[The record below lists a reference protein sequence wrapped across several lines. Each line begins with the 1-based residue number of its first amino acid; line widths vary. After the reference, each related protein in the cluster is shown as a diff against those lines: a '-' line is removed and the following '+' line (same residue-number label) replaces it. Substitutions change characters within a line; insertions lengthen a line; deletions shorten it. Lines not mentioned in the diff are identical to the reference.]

1 MKKKGSPG
9 EKREGRLIAAAV
21 LVCALV
27 FSAVKAETDSIV
39 REKLPGSSIIY
50 VPSGKFLKFAT
61 FGYQGLAADLIY
73 LWSIQYYSTPTI
85 DDRFTHLEH
94 IYSIIGELDPLYGDP
109 FEIGALIAVNEAH
122 DPKLALKILDLGS
135 EKDPKNWVLPFNA
148 GHIAMMTMKD
158 YELAE
163 KYFTRCMAI
172 PGSPEFVPRLRANA
186 QFRKG
191 DVETAWKTWLDIYQK
206 APDERTRKIASN
218 HLYNIKQ
225 TIDTGKLRE
234 AVAGYRARFGRFP
247 AALDRLSGAG
257 FIDTIPKDLDG
268 RDYDYDPK
276 TGEVKAPII
285 PWKR

>member
-1 MKKKGSPG
+1 MKTTSRGKG
-9 EKREGRLIAAAV
+9 REGLILTAAIVACAV
-21 LVCALV
+21 L
-27 FSAVKAETDSIV
+27 FSAVKVRTDSIARKKV
-39 REKLPGSSIIY
+39 PGSSIIY
-50 VPSGKFLKFAT
+50 IPSGKFLKYAT
-61 FGYQGLAADLIY
+61 FGNTGLAADLIY

-122 DPKLALKILDLGS
+122 DPRLALKILDLGS

-148 GHIAMMTMKD
+148 GHIAMMVLKD
-158 YELAE
+158 FDLAE
-163 KYFTRCMAI
+163 RYFSKCMAI
-172 PGSPEFVPRLRANA
+172 PGAPDFVPRLRANA

-191 DVETAWKTWLDIYQK
+191 DIETAWETWLGIYNTARDK
-206 APDERTRKIASN
+206 RTRDIAGN

-234 AVAGYRARFGRFP
+234 AVNKYLGRYGRLP
-247 AALDRLSGAG
+247 SGLDQLTRTGLIKA
-257 FIDTIPKDLDG
+257 IPKDLDG
-268 RDYDYDPK
+268 NDYVYDPK